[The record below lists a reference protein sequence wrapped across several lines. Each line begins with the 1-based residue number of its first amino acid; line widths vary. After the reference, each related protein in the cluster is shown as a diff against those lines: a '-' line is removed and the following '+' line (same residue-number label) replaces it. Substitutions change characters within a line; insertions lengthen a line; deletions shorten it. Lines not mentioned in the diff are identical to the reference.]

1 MTGTSPTSAPLVER
15 TEVIRPAA
23 ILPTRTAITVLEHLR
38 WADVSN
44 KGVWNAS
51 ASMWQRYD
59 RPWDG
64 IGGTRGTSQLVGSI
78 GVMYDTPARH
88 EVTIYRVTITVA
100 GQHEGWDVESLCDDA
115 LRAAHTSLA
124 ECPRATMPNTPAADP
139 FQGERRW
146 RSEGL
151 PASSPAQF

>member
-1 MTGTSPTSAPLVER
+1 MAER

-23 ILPTRTAITVLEHLR
+23 VLPTRAAITVLEHLR

-59 RPWDG
+59 KPWDG
-64 IGGTRGTSQLVGSI
+64 IGGTRGSSQLVGSI
-78 GVMYDTPARH
+78 GVMYDTPSRH

-100 GQHEGWDVESLCDDA
+100 GQLQGWDLPSLCDDA
-115 LRAAHTSLA
+115 LQAARITLA
-124 ECPRATMPNTPAADP
+124 ELPVATLPNAPLIDP
-139 FQGERRW
+139 FKDAERRW
-146 RSEGL
+146 RS
-151 PASSPAQF
+151 Q